1 MPGKN
6 PATAANGHAFAGGG
20 KLSAAVP
27 AINHC
32 RPGGFA
38 VRRVHG
44 CKISCSRAAAPGRNR
59 HGVGGIFCIGQR
71 SGGLVGPAKGSQ
83 QQQSA
88 VCDLGVF
95 EPSCQR
101 QHYRVG
107 LVRRLTIAVDPR
119 SVGPLASCSRRD
131 SHLPSIPATRGPSP
145 AAHATAASAGHSR
158 RRTAPR
164 RELRPLRG
172 QRSGEAA
179 SVGVLLTGAF
189 LAQRGLE
196 ASLHRCRWRGG
207 AGQCP
212 LTAGWRSVGLCLDCR

>member
-1 MPGKN
+1 MIGQRPQAKTWIAGMLLVLALAGCGLLPDVKDETAGWSAEKLYSNAHDAMPGKN
-6 PATAANGHAFAGGG
+6 PATAAIGHAFAGGG

-107 LVRRLTIAVDPR
+107 LVRRLTIAVDPHYA
-119 SVGPLASCSRRD
+119 GPPRQLFASL
-131 SHLPSIPATRGPSP
+131 LPKLPPLL
-145 AAHATAASAGHSR
+145 R
-158 RRTAPR
+158 RRS
-164 RELRPLRG
+164 LD
-172 QRSGEAA
+172 
-179 SVGVLLTGAF
+179 VGAIGK
-189 LAQRGLE
+189 
-196 ASLHRCRWRGG
+196 SLD
-207 AGQCP
+207 QNLP
-212 LTAGWRSVGLCLDCR
+212 